1 MRSRFGVAA
10 GALLVAG
17 VSALWLSGSTVIGQG
32 APPAATG
39 VITGVVTS
47 ESGPEAGVWVIA
59 ETDDLNTKVRK
70 IVVTNDAGRFL
81 LPELPRAT
89 YRVWVRGYGLVDSKP
104 VTATAGQDLK
114 LTANVAR
121 TPQEAAKIY
130 PANYWLSLM
139 EMPKASDF
147 PGTGAE
153 GNGILPSTR
162 TRDEYMYTMKGC
174 LRCHQVGSEWT
185 RGHPPGEFTS
195 TIEGWRRRVMMGQR
209 AGEMADWMRRLGP
222 HGLKMFAD
230 WSDRIAAGE
239 VPQAPPRPRGVER
252 NVVLTQWEWVNNM
265 GKIHDEVSTDKR
277 NPRLNAHG
285 PIYGSEIANDYLAVL
300 DPQRNISELMR
311 IPTLV
316 PREKMNAAYGQE
328 GVKTSRIAD
337 LDRFNPTS
345 NHNPMMDSKGR
356 VWYTATL
363 RPPANQPPQCKTESG
378 NKYAAYFP
386 LARAGRNVSYYDPK
400 TRRFTM
406 IDTCFGSHHLQFGFD
421 GNETLFLGQPGGA
434 VFGWINTK
442 LFDETADGWR
452 AQGWCPQV
460 VDTNGDGRITKPWN
474 EPVRQRNTQFEEDI
488 AEVEYEGFD
497 PKRDTRVEIGAYG
510 LIVNPADGSVWG
522 AQESYPGKIVRLSLG
537 SNPPET
543 CIAEVFEVPSERM
556 GVDPNSGNAGFMP
569 RGLDIDRNG
578 VLWTGL
584 SGSNHLASF
593 DRRKCVGPLNGQS
606 SHLGRHCKEG
616 WTLHAMPSPTFKGT
630 NVRSDYYYYNWVD
643 QFNTLGLGE
652 NAPIVTGTGSDSLM
666 ALDPKTNQ
674 PIVMRVPYPL
684 AGFHPRGLDGR
695 IDDPNAGWKGR
706 GVYSS
711 TGADTVWHSEGG
723 IAKKDGKYYSVA
735 KPILVKFQIRPDPL
749 AR

>member
-1 MRSRFGVAA
+1 MQARFGAAA
-10 GALLVAG
+10 GGLLIAAV
-17 VSALWLSGSTVIGQG
+17 VALWFSGSTVMGQS
-32 APPAATG
+32 APANATG

-47 ESGPEAGVWVIA
+47 EKGPEAGVWVIA
-59 ETDDLNTKVRK
+59 ETDDLNTKFRK
-70 IVVTNDAGRFL
+70 IVVTNDQGRFL
-81 LPELPRAT
+81 VPELPRAN
-89 YRVWVRGYGLVDSKP
+89 YRVWVRGYGLADSKP
-104 VTATAGQDLK
+104 VNGRAGQDLK
-114 LTANVAR
+114 LTATVAR

-139 EMPKASDF
+139 EMPKPNEF

-153 GNGILPSTR
+153 GNGILPSTQ

-174 LRCHQVGSEWT
+174 LRCHQVGNEWT
-185 RGHPPGEFTS
+185 RQHPAGEFTS
-195 TIEGWRRRVMMGQR
+195 TIEGWRRRVQMGQR

-222 HGLKMFAD
+222 RGLEMFAN

-239 VPQAPPRPRGVER
+239 VPEAPPRPRGPER
-252 NVVLTQWEWVNNM
+252 NVVLTQWQWVNNM

-285 PIYGSEIANDYLAVL
+285 PIFGSEIANDYLAVL
-300 DPQRNISELMR
+300 YPQTNISELLR

-316 PREKMNAAYGQE
+316 PREKMNAAYGQA
-328 GVKTSRIAD
+328 GIKTSRIAD

-363 RPPANQPPQCKTESG
+363 RPPGDQPDLCKAGSD
-378 NKYAAYFP
+378 NKYATYFP
-386 LARAGRNVSYYDPK
+386 LARAGRNVSYYDP
-400 TRRFTM
+400 TNRRFRM
-406 IDTCFGSHHLQFGFD
+406 IDTCFGTHHLQFGFD

-442 LFDETADGWR
+442 LFDETGDGWR

-488 AEVEYEGFD
+488 AEVEYENFD
-497 PKRDTRVEIGAYG
+497 ASRDTRVEIGAYG

-537 SNPPET
+537 NNPPET

-556 GVDPNSGNAGFMP
+556 GVDPASGQAGFMP
-569 RGLDIDRNG
+569 RGLDIDKNG
-578 VLWTGL
+578 VLWTAL

-593 DRRKCVGPLNGQS
+593 DRRKCVGAVNGRAA
-606 SHLGRHCKEG
+606 HLGRHCKEG
-616 WTLHAMPSPTFKGT
+616 WELHPLPSPTFKGT

-652 NAPIVTGTGSDSLM
+652 NVPIATGTGSDSLI
-666 ALDPKTNQ
+666 ALLPGTKQ
-674 PIVMRVPYPL
+674 PVVMRVPYPL

-706 GVYSS
+706 GIYSS

-723 IAKKDGKYYSVA
+723 LARKDGKYYSVSR
-735 KPILVKFQIRPDPL
+735 PILVKFQVRPDPL